1 MGVTGYTH
9 NLTKFFRLYVLNHLT
24 NELSTTFRNTKST
37 NITTNLF
44 RSYAQGRSILENT
57 QGFFIANRN
66 LFRIKVG
73 VSIFTQIFFQHLQYH
88 RIVVPQNIKLNQTVI
103 DAVIIVVG
111 SNSITSIIVSRTVNR
126 CDVVNI
132 HITRHNHD
140 TAGMLASCTLNPCQ
154 TFN

>member
-9 NLTKFFRLYVLNHLT
+9 NLTKFLRLYVFNHLT
-24 NELSTTFRNTKST
+24 NKLSTTFRNTKST
-37 NITTNLF
+37 NITANLF

-57 QGFFIANRN
+57 QGFFVANRN
-66 LFRIKVG
+66 LLRIKVG

-140 TAGMLASCTLNPCQ
+140 TARVLTSCTLNPSQ